1 MRFRFIGDA
10 NGDGPDSVK
19 LFGLSFTKGEPVEV
33 SDPHA
38 VAKLQGNSHFEA
50 VRGRKPGGKNGT
62 HKGRDEEQNSA
73 PTAGVARGA
82 GRTIG

>member
-19 LFGLSFTKGEPVEV
+19 LFGLFFTKGEPVEV

-62 HKGRDEEQNSA
+62 HKGRSDEQ
-73 PTAGVARGA
+73 GVADPRQA
-82 GRTIG
+82 A